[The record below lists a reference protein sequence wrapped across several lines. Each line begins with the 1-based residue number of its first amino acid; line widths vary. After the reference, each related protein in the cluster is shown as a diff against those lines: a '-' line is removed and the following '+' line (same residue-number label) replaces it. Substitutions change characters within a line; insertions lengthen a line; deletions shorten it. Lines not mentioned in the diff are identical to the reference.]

1 MVSYNELIHT
11 TGNEIIGDEDIV
23 IVENLEK
30 GEKVVDDKKCDL
42 LVFDIIIYN
51 ESLLNLERYKF
62 ILWGLLESGGF
73 RLYKSKNL
81 QKYV

>member
-62 ILWGLLESGGF
+62 IL
-73 RLYKSKNL
+73 
-81 QKYV
+81 